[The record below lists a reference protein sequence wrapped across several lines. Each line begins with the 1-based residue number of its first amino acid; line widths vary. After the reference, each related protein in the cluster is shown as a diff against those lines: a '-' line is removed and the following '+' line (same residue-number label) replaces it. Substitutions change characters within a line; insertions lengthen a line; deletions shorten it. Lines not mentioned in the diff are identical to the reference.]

1 MSSWRLWIGV
11 VLILHGV
18 GHILGVIA
26 LTSLGGDNWNA
37 RSWLLTDSMGEGPA
51 RVLSVV
57 LWVACCLI
65 FVVAGLALLELGF
78 SEDWWKPLAVVGGL
92 LSLVTLALFWNGF
105 PTLFPNK
112 IGAIAVNAAAVVGIL
127 FADWPTDKMLGS

>member
-1 MSSWRLWIGV
+1 MSSWRLWIGI

-37 RSWLLTDSMGEGPA
+37 RSWLLTDPLGEGSA
-51 RVLSVV
+51 RALSVV
-57 LWVACCLI
+57 LWVACCLV
-65 FVVAGLALLELGF
+65 FVVAGLALLELGL
-78 SEDWWKPLAVVGGL
+78 SQDLWKPLAVTGGI

-105 PTLFPNK
+105 PVLFPNK
-112 IGAIAVNAAAVVGIL
+112 IGAIAVNLAAVIGIL